1 MKVSFRSC
9 PSLAPSWLA
18 GWSLYVQSCF
28 IRGVK
33 VQINF
38 CHMVENCFV
47 VVRLASSCFVFW
59 IQNILATL
67 RIVLQLGQNYS
78 CRWVESN
85 FVAGF
90 IFSHEIGLNASRDW
104 KIGEYGWAIFA
115 NFQISRIAKLYNIM
129 TAVSRKVVS
138 QKGKSL
144 RDNVRSP
151 WVMGSWQCRKLLLW
165 VMVVFTVIE
174 PQDVSAWWKET
185 NTRIRCFS
193 FLVAKSL

>member
-1 MKVSFRSC
+1 MVVITPDRHSGGRGFESSSGHKKVFLPMKVSFRSC

-115 NFQISRIAKLYNIM
+115 NFQISRIAKLYNYSCFEEGCL
-129 TAVSRKVVS
+129 T
-138 QKGKSL
+138 KGEKL
-144 RDNVRSP
+144 TRQCQEP
-151 WVMGSWQCRKLLLW
+151 MGNGLLA
-165 VMVVFTVIE
+165 M
-174 PQDVSAWWKET
+174 
-185 NTRIRCFS
+185 
-193 FLVAKSL
+193 

>member
-1 MKVSFRSC
+1 MVVITPDRHSGGRGFESSSGHKKVFLPMKVSFRSC

-85 FVAGF
+85 FVTGIRHSLPMGTKQVF
-90 IFSHEIGLNASRDW
+90 FGGLRFFS
-104 KIGEYGWAIFA
+104 
-115 NFQISRIAKLYNIM
+115 
-129 TAVSRKVVS
+129 
-138 QKGKSL
+138 SL
-144 RDNVRSP
+144 LMLRSFRGIRVATI
-151 WVMGSWQCRKLLLW
+151 WY
-165 VMVVFTVIE
+165 F
-174 PQDVSAWWKET
+174 SAYCCT
-185 NTRIRCFS
+185 NES
-193 FLVAKSL
+193 K